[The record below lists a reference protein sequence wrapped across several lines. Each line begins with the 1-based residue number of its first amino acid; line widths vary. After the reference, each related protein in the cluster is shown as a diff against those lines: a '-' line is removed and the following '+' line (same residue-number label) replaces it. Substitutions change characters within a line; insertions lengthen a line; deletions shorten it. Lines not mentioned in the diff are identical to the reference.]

1 MLLTLVDGNRSRRHA
16 CKPTHVQLDG
26 KWIDLMCTYECTYCL
41 LHACKPTHVQLDG
54 KWIDLMCTYSFNIV
68 VFQYNFFITSYMWA
82 HVFTHTHCTIR
93 IAVITST
100 RKITFLVLMAGLF
113 VKSNERTYMKLLP
126 EVCLGLKAQSHI
138 PLRTSNAQK
147 MKNFGQCVVI
157 RWACVRIRRW
167 FDENAWW
174 TSLIFCVRQPMRTF
188 SAS

>member
-1 MLLTLVDGNRSRRHA
+1 MHANQHMCNSMGSELTLCAPMSAHTAFCMHA
-16 CKPTHVQLDG
+16 NQR
-26 KWIDLMCTYECTYCL
+26 MCNSMGSELTLCAPIPSISLY
-41 LHACKPTHVQLDG
+41 
-54 KWIDLMCTYSFNIV
+54 FNTI
-68 VFQYNFFITSYMWA
+68 FLSHYMWA

-93 IAVITST
+93 IAVIIST

-157 RWACVRIRRW
+157 RWACVRIRR
-167 FDENAWW
+167 
-174 TSLIFCVRQPMRTF
+174 
-188 SAS
+188 